1 MIRLEGIGKEFGDFT
16 AVKELSLEI
25 PEGKTC
31 VMVGPSGCGKTTT
44 MRMVNRLIEPT
55 RGTVYI
61 DDQDYKKKKV
71 EILRRDIGYVIQEV
85 GLFPH
90 RTIAEN
96 ISTTPKLAGWDD
108 KKIKKRVDELL
119 EIVELNPEENRNKF
133 PRQLSGGQRQ
143 RVGLARAMAAD
154 PPVMLMD
161 EPFAAVDPITRE
173 NLQNMF
179 LRLQRK
185 MKKTIIFVTHD
196 INEAIKM
203 GDQIAILKEGELV
216 QADTPEE
223 LLANPK
229 NQFVTDFIGVDRAI
243 KILDLFSTDEV
254 MWTEAPVIS
263 KKNMQEEA
271 QKLIEKGEKGI
282 PVIVEDEQ
290 GNKFWFDLDELESG
304 QSLEEI
310 IRPLEITLEPTNSIK
325 LAMARMLEHNN
336 DAVLII
342 GDDDEEPGILT
353 LKGIRNYVYRI
364 CASDPGEKVGI

>member
-1 MIRLEGIGKEFGDFT
+1 MIRLEGVGKDFGDFT

-61 DDQDYKKKKV
+61 NDEDFKKKKV
-71 EILRRDIGYVIQEV
+71 EVLRRDIGYVIQEV

-108 KKIKKRVDELL
+108 KKIKQRVDELL
-119 EIVELNPEENRNKF
+119 QLVELDPEENRNKF

-203 GDQIAILKEGELV
+203 GDQIAILKGGELV
-216 QADTPEE
+216 QADSPEE

-229 NQFVTDFIGVDRAI
+229 NQFVSDFIGEDRAI

-254 MWTEAPVIS
+254 MWTEAPVLS
-263 KKNMQEEA
+263 RSNMEEETRN
-271 QKLIEKGEKGI
+271 LIEKGEKAI
-282 PVIVEDEQ
+282 PVIVEDEE
-290 GNKFWFDLDELESG
+290 GKKFWFDLDEIEGDVS
-304 QSLEEI
+304 I
-310 IRPLEITLEPTNSIK
+310 NDVIRPLEITLEPTNSIK

-336 DAVLII
+336 DAVLIK
-342 GDDDEEPGILT
+342 GDEGEEPGILT

-364 CASDPGEKVGI
+364 CESKPGEKVGI